1 MKFLYHVNVD
11 DPLLYDVVINT
22 ERLKADDPEDG
33 RALIVRPANLEDVF
47 LRIAGSTLEGGA

>member
-1 MKFLYHVNVD
+1 LICYLD
-11 DPLLYDVVINT
+11 DASALV
-22 ERLKADDPEDG
+22 ERLKADDPEDR